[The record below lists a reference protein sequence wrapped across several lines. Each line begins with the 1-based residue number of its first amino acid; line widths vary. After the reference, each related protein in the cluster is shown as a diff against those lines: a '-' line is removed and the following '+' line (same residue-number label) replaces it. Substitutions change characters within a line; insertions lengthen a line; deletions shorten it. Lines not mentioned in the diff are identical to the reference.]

1 MNKYFYTLLLNLS
14 FPSNLPPWSFHW
26 AYENKAVCIVLQ
38 CSPWRMPGAP
48 ESHALYLP
56 EVLAAPP
63 IREKRLYLFADE
75 IYIID
80 F

>member
-1 MNKYFYTLLLNLS
+1 
-14 FPSNLPPWSFHW
+14 
-26 AYENKAVCIVLQ
+26 
-38 CSPWRMPGAP
+38 MPGAP

-63 IREKRLYLFADE
+63 IKEKRLYLFADE

>member
-1 MNKYFYTLLLNLS
+1 M
-14 FPSNLPPWSFHW
+14 LPM
-26 AYENKAVCIVLQ
+26 EML
-38 CSPWRMPGAP
+38 GAP

-56 EVLAAPP
+56 EVLAAPT
-63 IREKRLYLFADE
+63 IKGQRLHLFADE